1 MRPLDRRLLGCAR
14 SARGHLAVTAALT
27 TLAAVLVLVQAFA
40 VAELVVRPF
49 QQGADVASLRA
60 PLLVLAGV
68 VIGRAL
74 VAWAAEVSA
83 HRISAEVKYS
93 LRQQLLE
100 HVVRL
105 GPAWLSGKATGELA
119 TLATRG
125 TDALDAYF
133 ARYLPA
139 AISAVVVPPVVV
151 VVVLSQDLLAGLIIL
166 ATLPLVP
173 VFAILVGTATQR
185 RARSRWRTL
194 STLGA
199 HFLDV
204 VEGLPT
210 LLVFRRARAQ
220 VETIRRVMEEN
231 RRATMAT
238 LRVAF
243 LSSAVLEFV
252 TTISVALVAVST
264 GLRLV
269 GGTMDLRTGLVVI
282 VLAPE
287 AYWPLRQLAVH
298 FHDSA
303 DGLAAA
309 ERVFAI
315 LDTPVTQRATAPVGV
330 RCDLTRSTIRVEAL
344 TVTYGRS
351 RPALAALDLTVAP
364 GEYVGIAGPSGSG
377 KSTLLGVLLGFVQ
390 PSSGRVLLGGTGGT
404 IDLTRV
410 DPDDWRAQ
418 IAWVPQRPWL
428 AAASVDDN
436 VRMARPDADDAAVAS
451 ALHLAHATGFVAALP
466 RGGSTVLGEGG
477 AGLSAG
483 QRQRIALARAFLRD
497 APLVLLDE
505 PTAHLDPVSEAAVA
519 AAVRRL
525 ARDRTVIAVAHRP
538 ALLAD
543 ADRVVRLDGFLPGG
557 TTVSAA
563 GAAS

>member
-1 MRPLDRRLLGCAR
+1 MRPLDRRLLSSAR
-14 SARGHLAVTAALT
+14 SARGHLAVTAAVT
-27 TLAAVLVLVQAFA
+27 TLAAVLVLAQAFA

-74 VAWAAEVSA
+74 LAWAAEVSA

-139 AISAVVVPPVVV
+139 AISAAVVPPVVV
-151 VVVLSQDLLAGLIIL
+151 AVVLSQDLLAGLIIL

-330 RCDLTRSTIRVEAL
+330 RCDLSRSHHPGRGAHGHLRPEPPRPRRTRPDGGAGGVRRHRRPQRKRQVHPARCAARV
-344 TVTYGRS
+344 
-351 RPALAALDLTVAP
+351 RPAVIGSCPARRDGRHDRPHAGRPGRLACAD
-364 GEYVGIAGPSGSG
+364 
-377 KSTLLGVLLGFVQ
+377 LLG
-390 PSSGRVLLGGTGGT
+390 
-404 IDLTRV
+404 
-410 DPDDWRAQ
+410 
-418 IAWVPQRPWL
+418 
-428 AAASVDDN
+428 AA
-436 VRMARPDADDAAVAS
+436 AAVA
-451 ALHLAHATGFVAALP
+451 
-466 RGGSTVLGEGG
+466 
-477 AGLSAG
+477 
-483 QRQRIALARAFLRD
+483 
-497 APLVLLDE
+497 
-505 PTAHLDPVSEAAVA
+505 
-519 AAVRRL
+519 RR
-525 ARDRTVIAVAHRP
+525 RERR
-538 ALLAD
+538 
-543 ADRVVRLDGFLPGG
+543 
-557 TTVSAA
+557 
-563 GAAS
+563 

>member
-1 MRPLDRRLLGCAR
+1 MRPLDRRLLSSAR
-14 SARGHLAVTAALT
+14 SARGHLAVAAAVT
-27 TLAAVLVLVQAFA
+27 TLAALLVLAQAFV

-74 VAWAAEVSA
+74 LAWAAEVSA

-93 LRQQLLE
+93 LRQRLLE

-105 GPAWLSGKATGELA
+105 GPAWLSGKATGEIA

-139 AISAVVVPPVVV
+139 AISAAVVPPVVV
-151 VVVLSQDLLAGLIIL
+151 AVVLSQDLLAGLIIL

-220 VETIRRVMEEN
+220 VETIRRVTEEN

-252 TTISVALVAVST
+252 ATISVALVAVST

-269 GGTMDLRTGLVVI
+269 GRHRGPAHGAGGHRAGTGGV
-282 VLAPE
+282 
-287 AYWPLRQLAVH
+287 
-298 FHDSA
+298 
-303 DGLAAA
+303 LAAA
-309 ERVFAI
+309 
-315 LDTPVTQRATAPVGV
+315 TA
-330 RCDLTRSTIRVEAL
+330 RR
-344 TVTYGRS
+344 
-351 RPALAALDLTVAP
+351 
-364 GEYVGIAGPSGSG
+364 
-377 KSTLLGVLLGFVQ
+377 
-390 PSSGRVLLGGTGGT
+390 
-404 IDLTRV
+404 
-410 DPDDWRAQ
+410 
-418 IAWVPQRPWL
+418 
-428 AAASVDDN
+428 
-436 VRMARPDADDAAVAS
+436 
-451 ALHLAHATGFVAALP
+451 ALP
-466 RGGSTVLGEGG
+466 RQRGRPRRRRAGVRDPRHACHPARHRTG
-477 AGLSAG
+477 AGC
-483 QRQRIALARAFLRD
+483 
-497 APLVLLDE
+497 
-505 PTAHLDPVSEAAVA
+505 
-519 AAVRRL
+519 
-525 ARDRTVIAVAHRP
+525 
-538 ALLAD
+538 
-543 ADRVVRLDGFLPGG
+543 
-557 TTVSAA
+557 
-563 GAAS
+563 GAT

>member
-1 MRPLDRRLLGCAR
+1 VRPLDRRLLSSAR
-14 SARGHLAVTAALT
+14 SARGHLVAAGAVT
-27 TLAAVLVLVQAFA
+27 TLAALLVLAQAFV

-49 QQGADVASLRA
+49 QQGADVAALRA

-68 VIGRAL
+68 VLGRAL
-74 VAWAAEVSA
+74 LAWAAEVSA

-93 LRQQLLE
+93 LRQRLLE
-100 HVVRL
+100 HVARL
-105 GPAWLSGKATGELA
+105 GPAWLSGKATGEIA

-139 AISAVVVPPVVV
+139 AISAAVVPPVVV
-151 VVVLSQDLLAGLIIL
+151 AVVLSQDLLAGLIIL

-173 VFAILVGTATQR
+173 VFAILVGTSTQR

-220 VETIRRVMEEN
+220 VETIRRVTEEY

-252 TTISVALVAVST
+252 ATISVALVAVST

-269 GGTMDLRTGLVVI
+269 GGTVDLRTGLVVI

-315 LDTPVTQRATAPVGV
+315 LDTPVAPRGSTPVGV
-330 RCDLTRSTIRVEAL
+330 RCDLTRSSIRVEAL

-351 RPALAALDLTVAP
+351 SPALAALDLTVAP
-364 GEYVGIAGPSGSG
+364 GEYLGIAGPSGCG

-404 IDLTRV
+404 TDLTRV

-418 IAWVPQRPWL
+418 ISWVPQRPWL
-428 AAASVDDN
+428 AATSVDDN
-436 VRMARPDADDAAVAS
+436 VRMARPDADDAAVAT
-451 ALHLAHATGFVAALP
+451 ALHLAHATGFVEALP

-483 QRQRIALARAFLRD
+483 ERQRIALARAFLRD

-525 ARDRTVIAVAHRP
+525 ARDRTVVAVAHRP

-543 ADRVVRLDGFLPGG
+543 ADRVVWLDGCQPGG
-557 TTVSAA
+557 TTVSAT

>member
-1 MRPLDRRLLGCAR
+1 MRPLDRRLLGSAR
-14 SARGHLAVTAALT
+14 SARGHLAVTAAVT

-60 PLLVLAGV
+60 PLLVLAAV

-74 VAWAAEVSA
+74 LAWAAEVSA
-83 HRISAEVKYS
+83 HRISADVKYS

-139 AISAVVVPPVVV
+139 AISAVVVPVVV
-151 VVVLSQDLLAGLIIL
+151 VVVLSQDLVAGLIIL

-173 VFAILVGTATQR
+173 LFAILVGTATQR

-287 AYWPLRQLAVH
+287 AYCRCDSSPSTSTTARTAAPPPSGCSRSSTHPWP
-298 FHDSA
+298 
-303 DGLAAA
+303 
-309 ERVFAI
+309 
-315 LDTPVTQRATAPVGV
+315 TAPPHRWGCGV
-330 RCDLTRSTIRVEAL
+330 T
-344 TVTYGRS
+344 
-351 RPALAALDLTVAP
+351 
-364 GEYVGIAGPSGSG
+364 
-377 KSTLLGVLLGFVQ
+377 
-390 PSSGRVLLGGTGGT
+390 
-404 IDLTRV
+404 
-410 DPDDWRAQ
+410 
-418 IAWVPQRPWL
+418 
-428 AAASVDDN
+428 
-436 VRMARPDADDAAVAS
+436 
-451 ALHLAHATGFVAALP
+451 
-466 RGGSTVLGEGG
+466 
-477 AGLSAG
+477 
-483 QRQRIALARAFLRD
+483 
-497 APLVLLDE
+497 
-505 PTAHLDPVSEAAVA
+505 
-519 AAVRRL
+519 
-525 ARDRTVIAVAHRP
+525 
-538 ALLAD
+538 
-543 ADRVVRLDGFLPGG
+543 
-557 TTVSAA
+557 
-563 GAAS
+563 

>member
-1 MRPLDRRLLGCAR
+1 MATTVLSLFVDLYPRLMVSSTNAAYNLTVHNTASGSYALKVMTVVTVVFFPLVLVYQGWTYYVFRERVRPDSFSGARRSRRPRPVQGRHPASRRLARRHDADHQRGSAVRPLDRRLLSPLDLR
-14 SARGHLAVTAALT
+14 VRHLAVAAAVTALAAL
-27 TLAAVLVLVQAFA
+27 LVLAQAFV

-68 VIGRAL
+68 VFGRAL
-74 VAWAAEVSA
+74 LAWAAEVSA
-83 HRISAEVKYS
+83 HRISAEVKSS

-105 GPAWLSGKATGELA
+105 GPAWLSGKATGEIA

-139 AISAVVVPPVVV
+139 AISAAVVPPVVV
-151 VVVLSQDLLAGLIIL
+151 AVVLSQDLLAGLIIL

-173 VFAILVGTATQR
+173 VFAILVGTTTQR

-220 VETIRRVMEEN
+220 VETIRRVTEEN

-252 TTISVALVAVST
+252 ATISVALVAVST

-269 GGTMDLRTGLVVI
+269 GGTLDLRTGLVVI

-315 LDTPVTQRATAPVGV
+315 LDTPV
-330 RCDLTRSTIRVEAL
+330 
-344 TVTYGRS
+344 
-351 RPALAALDLTVAP
+351 
-364 GEYVGIAGPSGSG
+364 
-377 KSTLLGVLLGFVQ
+377 
-390 PSSGRVLLGGTGGT
+390 
-404 IDLTRV
+404 
-410 DPDDWRAQ
+410 
-418 IAWVPQRPWL
+418 
-428 AAASVDDN
+428 
-436 VRMARPDADDAAVAS
+436 
-451 ALHLAHATGFVAALP
+451 
-466 RGGSTVLGEGG
+466 
-477 AGLSAG
+477 
-483 QRQRIALARAFLRD
+483 ARAR
-497 APLVLLDE
+497 APH
-505 PTAHLDPVSEAAVA
+505 TGRGAV
-519 AAVRRL
+519 
-525 ARDRTVIAVAHRP
+525 
-538 ALLAD
+538 
-543 ADRVVRLDGFLPGG
+543 
-557 TTVSAA
+557 
-563 GAAS
+563 